1 MASWTPRKNKA
12 GETISYQIKV
22 SRGRD
27 KLTGKQ
33 LTPYTM
39 TYTPPEGWSK
49 KAIERDLIK
58 VAGEFEAAC
67 NRGEILTK
75 EEQKAA
81 AREARE
87 QELKNPT
94 FAQYIDIFLA
104 EKALTIAPG
113 TLLNYKNQFSHIKP
127 FFDDLKI
134 SEIQPYHIKE
144 AVTRFQSEAVNEKN
158 GKPYSHAVLS
168 RTWMLLHGLFSV
180 AIENGIIQHNPME
193 GLRCPK
199 QRKEEK
205 LKTSLVY
212 DEKQVTYIMDCLNK
226 EPLKWRA
233 MMLFAIDT
241 GCRRGEIMGLKWDKV
256 DLKTGACEIFRN
268 RQYNPDTHSDYITT
282 PKNGKGRT
290 IFLNPP
296 VLQILKEWKREQQIN
311 AFRLG
316 KPINGYVFTH
326 EDVEPMHVHAFT
338 AYLQKFGK
346 KYNLPGIH
354 PHALR
359 HTMATISIA
368 NGADIVSVSKKLGH
382 ANTAITLNVYS
393 HANEEAQKRAN
404 EVLAEAIYIKKQA

>member
-1 MASWTPRKNKA
+1 MASYTPRKNKA
-12 GETISYQIKV
+12 GEIISYQIKV

-49 KAIERDLIK
+49 RAIERDLQK
-58 VAGEFEAAC
+58 VMGEFEAAC

-75 EEQKAA
+75 EEQKTAVK
-81 AREARE
+81 EARE
-87 QELKNPT
+87 QERKNPLLSK
-94 FAQYIDIFLA
+94 YVDKFLE
-104 EKALTIAPG
+104 EKALTLSPG
-113 TLLNYKNQFSHIKP
+113 TVINYRKCFERIMP
-127 FFDDLKI
+127 FFDDMKVAD
-134 SEIQPYHIKE
+134 IQPYHIKE
-144 AVTRFQSEAVNEKN
+144 AVTRFQMDAKNERN
-158 GKPYSHAVLS
+158 GEPYSHAVLV

-180 AIENGIIQHNPME
+180 AIENGVIVHNPME

-199 QRKEEK
+199 MRKDEK
-205 LKTSLVY
+205 LKTSVVY
-212 DEKQVTYIMDCLNK
+212 DENKVAYIMECLNK

-241 GCRRGEIMGLKWDKV
+241 GCRRGEIMGLMWDKV
-256 DLKTGACEIFRN
+256 NLKTGECEIFRN
-268 RQYNPDTHSDYITT
+268 RQYNPDTKKDYITT

-296 VLQILKEWKREQQIN
+296 VIQILKEWKKEQQIN

-316 KPINGYVFTH
+316 KPISGYVFTH
-326 EDVEPMHVHAFT
+326 EDIEPMHVHAFT

-393 HANEEAQKRAN
+393 HANEEAQRRAN
-404 EVLAEAIYIKKQA
+404 EVLADAIYIKKKA